1 MKPLRVTYLITDS
14 GVGGAE
20 KMAAALIRGL
30 DRTRFEPSLL
40 AMKPLGETA
49 AGLLEEGV
57 PVASLG
63 LPGRVSGA
71 YFFRLPGAFRQLCQE
86 LKRQKTDILH
96 CFLFQANFLGRIA
109 ARITGVPKNISS
121 LRVMEAEH
129 RSQFFLDRLTSSWV
143 TRWTAVGEAVRRF
156 AISEI
161 GLDPARIK
169 VIPNGIALA
178 ELDRADRGIVRREFG
193 ISSEAPLLGTIGRLH
208 PQKGVDLLLRALREL
223 KGQFPALKTL
233 IVGEGP
239 ALPALRALAS
249 DLGLVQDVIFT
260 GLRRDVPNILA
271 ALDLLV
277 LASRWEGMPN
287 VVLEAFAA
295 GRAVVATRVGA
306 VEEMVQDGETGI
318 LVPAEDPPALALAI
332 GSLLAD
338 PPGRARLAA
347 AGRARVEKEFS
358 LEKMVRLTQELY
370 EDVWHLRRA
379 G

>member
-57 PVASLG
+57 PAASLG

-109 ARITGVPKNISS
+109 ARLTGVPVNISS

-169 VIPNGIALA
+169 VIPNGIEPAD
-178 ELDRADRGIVRREFG
+178 LDRADPGRVRQEFG
-193 ISSEAPLLGTIGRLH
+193 IPSETPLLGTIGRLH
-208 PQKGVDLLLRALREL
+208 PQKGVDVLLRALQEL

-260 GLRRDVPNILA
+260 GLRRDVPDILA
-271 ALDLLV
+271 AADLLV

-295 GRAVVATRVGA
+295 GKAVVATRVGA
-306 VEEMVQDGETGI
+306 VEEIVQDGETGI
-318 LVPAEDPPALALAI
+318 LVPAEDPPALARAI

-379 G
+379 R

>member
-71 YFFRLPGAFRQLCQE
+71 YFFRLPGAFRRLCQE

-271 ALDLLV
+271 AADLLV

-318 LVPAEDPPALALAI
+318 LVPAEDPPALARAI

-379 G
+379 R

>member
-20 KMAAALIRGL
+20 KMVAALIRGL

-63 LPGRVSGA
+63 LPARISGA

-161 GLDPARIK
+161 GLDPARIT
-169 VIPNGIALA
+169 VIPNGIEPAD
-178 ELDRADRGIVRREFG
+178 LDRADPGRVRQKFG

-208 PQKGVDLLLRALREL
+208 PQKGVDLLLRALQEL

-260 GLRRDVPNILA
+260 GLRRDVPDILA

-295 GRAVVATRVGA
+295 GKAVVATRVGA
-306 VEEMVQDGETGI
+306 VEEIVQDGETGI
-318 LVPAEDPPALALAI
+318 LVPAEDPHALAQAI
-332 GSLLAD
+332 GRLLAD

-379 G
+379 R

>member
-143 TRWTAVGEAVRRF
+143 TRWTAVGEAVKRF
-156 AISEI
+156 ACEKI
-161 GLDPARIK
+161 GLDPARIT

-193 ISSEAPLLGTIGRLH
+193 IPSETPLLGTIGRLH
-208 PQKGVDLLLRALREL
+208 PQKGVDLLLRAVQEL

-260 GLRRDVPNILA
+260 GLRRDVPDILA
-271 ALDLLV
+271 AADLLV

-295 GRAVVATRVGA
+295 GKAVVATRVGA
-306 VEEMVQDGETGI
+306 VEEMVQDGETGL
-318 LVPAEDPPALALAI
+318 LVPAEDPPALARAI

-379 G
+379 R